1 MVYDEYI
8 FWWLL
13 HCNYDWECGGDAEK
27 CLRFAIV
34 LVTAESQ
41 QVLGNEAACMEGSSI
56 DTSKAAVMYA
66 HFL

>member
-1 MVYDEYI
+1 MI
-8 FWWLL
+8 
-13 HCNYDWECGGDAEK
+13 WECGGDAEK
-27 CLRFAIV
+27 CLPFAIV

-41 QVLGNEAACMEGSSI
+41 QVLGNGAACMEGSSI